1 MTAIAFIGGTGPLG
15 RGLGLRLSL
24 AGHDVI
30 LGSRS
35 EQRAADAA
43 AQLGVPA
50 RGADNQSACQQAEI
64 VFITVPFEGQAEVIA
79 GLADA
84 LAGKVVVSTVVPMGF
99 DARGP
104 HPLLVQDGSAAEQV
118 QALAPQSTVVS
129 GFQWVPAP
137 KLLKADV
144 VVEMDVPLLGDDEAA
159 VEQVAVLARDVKALN
174 AFMAGPLR
182 LSHSVEGLTPLLL
195 SVNKRYKAHTGVTFA
210 GLPR

>member
-1 MTAIAFIGGTGPLG
+1 MTAIAFVGGTGPLG